1 MTYEDIMSELKA
13 GKYKPVYFLTGEEPF
28 FIDRITT
35 HITDNALKEE
45 EKAFNQT
52 ILYGRDSDIRTILS
66 SAKRFP
72 MMASRQ
78 VIVVRE
84 AQQLKSL
91 DGLDTYLAAPVP
103 TTVLVFAY
111 KYKKIDKR
119 TKAAKMITE
128 KTVFL
133 ESNKLREDKVSAW
146 ISGYLKEIGCQ
157 ADVKSAALLVDFLG
171 NDLGRIANEIDKLL
185 LTMPAGSRQITPEL
199 IEKNIGISKDYNTFE
214 LTKALSAGN
223 MAKTARIIRYFADN
237 PKNNPFVLIISTLFY
252 YFGKV
257 LLYHSLQDKSRD
269 NAGRELG
276 VPPFA
281 VDDYVQAA
289 RIFPMARTVRI
300 ISWLR
305 EYDLKAKGSSM
316 ASEADLMKELI
327 FKITH

>member
-35 HITDNALKEE
+35 FITDHALKEE
-45 EKAFNQT
+45 ERSFNQT
-52 ILYGRDSDIRTILS
+52 ILYGRDSDIRTVLS

-72 MMASRQ
+72 MMATRQ

-84 AQQLKSL
+84 AQQLKNL
-91 DGLDTYLAAPVP
+91 DGLESYLAAPVP
-103 TTVLVFAY
+103 STVLVFAY

-119 TKAAKMITE
+119 TKAAKMITD

-133 ESNKLREDKVSAW
+133 ESNKLREDKVPAW
-146 ISGYLKEIGCQ
+146 ITGYLKEIGCQ
-157 ADVKSAALLVDFLG
+157 ADAKSAALLVDFLG
-171 NDLGRIANEIDKLL
+171 NDLGRITNEIDKLL

-223 MAKTARIIRYFADN
+223 LAKTARIIRYFADN

-257 LLYHSLQDKSRD
+257 LLYHSLQDKSREH
-269 NAGRELG
+269 AGHELG
-276 VPPFA
+276 IPPFA
-281 VDDYVQAA
+281 VDDYAQAS
-289 RIFPMARTVRI
+289 RIFSLAKTVRI